1 MRGSLLTV
9 PKTSVFYAENRRK
22 IGTGNFHY
30 RTLFSS
36 VWYISQLRS
45 HRPMSKS
52 QKKPI
57 VKPATRERGEARYF
71 HGRVKILDDF
81 KELLGRAKAGNS
93 GTSILIQAAPGA
105 GKTALLHKCAQIARA
120 QRWQTAEIDPDELYD
135 PAELSKSLRLPL
147 PAKRQETKTGGNV
160 KVLHRESTSEHYL
173 PTTLDIL
180 ESGRKPLLLLLDE
193 AQTTATVIPR
203 SNHEQFKSALKLVKA
218 IHNGKVGR
226 PVILIAAGLGA
237 TAAAFDSLGIS
248 RFDPGCHINLGQ
260 LSKGSRRAVIEDWLK
275 LEGRA
280 KGDPTPWIDALAH
293 ETHGWPQHIM
303 AYVRPAL
310 KQLKLTEGELTPEG
324 LKTVLKEGRKGRIE
338 FYEAR
343 TQGLFKKERQ
353 CIARA
358 VAGMEPSENIDKDTI
373 ITSLRK
379 EFSEDEAEVIFR
391 RALHKGV
398 LDARGDSY
406 VIPIPSMHNWL
417 VSNYALELKRMPKF
431 NWYLVARMTNSEI
444 KARTDECTFNE
455 DPAILL
461 PQLTSDALKRLPPP
475 LGEQEWVFDAVDVDT
490 QDVIWTVAGHDKTV
504 GHSDNPFDPPPGEFP
519 LGHSPDPDRDIE
531 R

>member
-1 MRGSLLTV
+1 
-9 PKTSVFYAENRRK
+9 
-22 IGTGNFHY
+22 
-30 RTLFSS
+30 
-36 VWYISQLRS
+36 
-45 HRPMSKS
+45 MSKS

-105 GKTALLHKCAQIARA
+105 GTTARLHECARLART
-120 QRWQTAEIDPDELYD
+120 QRWQTAEIDPDELFD

-193 AQTTATVIPR
+193 AQTTAAVIPQ
-203 SNHEQFKSALKLVKA
+203 SNHEQFTSALKFVKA

-237 TAAAFDSLGIS
+237 TAAAFNSLGIS
-248 RFDPGCHINLGQ
+248 RFDPGCRINLEPLNEGA
-260 LSKGSRRAVIEDWLK
+260 RRTVIQDWLLK
-275 LEGRA
+275 EGGA
-280 KGDPTPWIDALAH
+280 KGDPAPWIDAIVR

-303 AYVRPAL
+303 AYVWPAL
-310 KQLKLTEGELTPEG
+310 RQLKSTEGELTPEG
-324 LKTVLKEGRKGRIE
+324 LETVLKEGRKGRIE

-343 TQGLFKKERQ
+343 VDEFESKELR
-353 CIARA
+353 CIASA
-358 VAGMEPSENIDKDTI
+358 VADVQPGERVRKENIMN
-373 ITSLRK
+373 SLLQTFSK
-379 EFSEDEAEVIFR
+379 EKAEVIFK

-398 LDARGDSY
+398 LDKRKNDY
-406 VIPIPSMHNWL
+406 VIPIPSMHDWL
-417 VSNYALELKRMPKF
+417 VSNYTLELQRTPKF

-444 KARTDECTFNE
+444 KARAYECTFNE

-461 PQLTSDALKRLPPP
+461 PQLTSDALKRLPLP
-475 LGEQEWVFDAVDVDT
+475 LSGQEWVFDAVDVDT
-490 QDVIWTVAGHDKTV
+490 ENVIWTVAGHNKTMR
-504 GHSDNPFDPPPGEFP
+504 P
-519 LGHSPDPDRDIE
+519 LAPTHDHGTSVPSLGQLPDRGLE